1 MPEKSRNFFLFEWGR
16 SALKILS
23 KVVFYIHGNPG
34 VAKSV
39 CVKDISFSKYSDFMY
54 WKLDANGTNSPSM
67 AQWCLCS
74 TLNLTKARYAL
85 RISSLPGDRQM
96 SFFLAAVTKKIRP
109 SDEPFCSPNSPIGK
123 YIQLV

>member
-85 RISSLPGDRQM
+85 RISSLAGDRQM
-96 SFFLAAVTKKIRP
+96 SFFLATVTKKLDRHTNLFVRP
-109 SDEPFCSPNSPIGK
+109 TALLANIFN
-123 YIQLV
+123 